1 MARVMIVDDSP
12 TDLLKLKQIL
22 ESAGHVALAASN
34 GADALE
40 RIRHA
45 KPDCVLMDVVMPG
58 INGFAATRALSK
70 DPETAGIPVI
80 VVSSKSA
87 DSDRQWALRQGARE
101 YLVKPVVAEDLLALI
116 AQVLDA
122 R

>member
-1 MARVMIVDDSP
+1 
-12 TDLLKLKQIL
+12 
-22 ESAGHVALAASN
+22 
-34 GADALE
+34 
-40 RIRHA
+40 
-45 KPDCVLMDVVMPG
+45 MDVVMPG
-58 INGFAATRALSK
+58 INGFAATRNLSK
-70 DPETAGIPVI
+70 DPETAGIPII